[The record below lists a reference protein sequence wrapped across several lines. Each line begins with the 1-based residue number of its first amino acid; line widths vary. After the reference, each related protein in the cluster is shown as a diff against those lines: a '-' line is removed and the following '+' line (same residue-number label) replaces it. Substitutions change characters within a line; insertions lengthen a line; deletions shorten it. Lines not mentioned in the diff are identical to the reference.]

1 MVVSFCTGA
10 SVADV
15 VGTVDEGVDM
25 VVVVED
31 GDEEGVVEEGAVE
44 GRGVV
49 EVTVF

>member
-15 VGTVDEGVDM
+15 VGTVEAGVDM
-25 VVVVED
+25 VVVED
-31 GDEEGVVEEGAVE
+31 GVDEEVVEEGVVEE